1 MDLGLG
7 GRVALVTAAS
17 KGLGLASALA
27 LSGEGAKVVISS
39 RSEENLAIARERIG
53 AAGGECLAVP
63 ADMSDPEAPASL
75 VAAVVAAWGR
85 LDVVVANT
93 GGPRPGATLQLTDDD
108 IQGAVD
114 AVLLPVVRLAR
125 AAVPHL
131 RANGWGRICV
141 ITSYGVALPLPSL
154 PLSNMTRSAL
164 YAWARTA
171 ARELFADGV
180 TVNLAC
186 PGPHAT
192 DRMKEL
198 AGAGGSGPM
207 GDPSDFGRLVAYLC
221 SGAAGFVSGT
231 ALVVDGG
238 ATAAQR

>member
-1 MDLGLG
+1 LDLGLG

-17 KGLGLASALA
+17 KGLGLASAVA
-27 LSGEGAKVVISS
+27 LGGEGTKVLISS
-39 RSEENLAIARERIG
+39 RSEENLVPARERVV
-53 AAGGECLAVP
+53 AAGGECLAIA
-63 ADMSDPEAPASL
+63 ADMSDPEAPAQL
-75 VAAVVAAWGR
+75 VEAAVGEWGR

-93 GGPRPGATLQLTDDD
+93 GGPHPAATLELSDED
-108 IQGAVD
+108 IRGAMD
-114 AVLLPVVRLAR
+114 AVLLPVVRLGR

-154 PLSNMTRSAL
+154 PLSNMARSAL

-171 ARELFADGV
+171 ARELFPDGV

-198 AGAGGSGPM
+198 SGAGGAGPM
-207 GDPSDFGRLVAYLC
+207 GDPDDFGRLVAYLC
-221 SGAAGFVSGT
+221 SAAAGFVTGA

>member
-17 KGLGLASALA
+17 KGLGLASAAALA
-27 LSGEGAKVVISS
+27 GEGAKLAIAS
-39 RSEENLAIARERIG
+39 RSEANLAAARERVTTAG
-53 AAGGECLAVP
+53 AECLALP
-63 ADMSDPEAPASL
+63 ADMNDPDVPARL
-75 VAAVVAAWGR
+75 VEETVAQWGR

-93 GGPRPGATLQLTDDD
+93 GGPQPGPTLELTDDD
-108 IQGAVD
+108 ITAAVD
-114 AVLLPVVRLAR
+114 SILLPVVRLAR

-131 RANGWGRICV
+131 KANGWGRICV

-164 YAWARTA
+164 FAWARTA
-171 ARELFADGV
+171 ARELSADGV

-192 DRMKEL
+192 DRMIEL
-198 AGAGGSGPM
+198 AGAGGGGPM
-207 GDPSDFGRLVAYLC
+207 GDPDDFGRLVAYLC
-221 SGAAGFVSGT
+221 SAAAGFVTGT
-231 ALVVDGG
+231 AMVVDGG

>member
-27 LSGEGAKVVISS
+27 LAGEGAKVLIAS
-39 RSEENLAIARERIG
+39 RSEENLRSAQERVT
-53 AAGGECLAVP
+53 AAGGECLAVA
-63 ADMSDPEAPASL
+63 ADMSDPEAPAHL
-75 VAAVVAAWGR
+75 VEAAVGEWGR

-93 GGPRPGATLQLTDDD
+93 GGPKPAATLELSDDD
-108 IQGAVD
+108 IRGAVD
-114 AVLLPVVRLAR
+114 AVLLPVVRLGR
-125 AAVPHL
+125 AATPHL

-154 PLSNMTRSAL
+154 PLSNMARSAL
-164 YAWARTA
+164 FAWARTA
-171 ARELFADGV
+171 ARELFSDGV

-207 GDPSDFGRLVAYLC
+207 GDPGDFGRLVTYLC
-221 SGAAGFVSGT
+221 SAAAGFVTGT

>member
-17 KGLGLASALA
+17 KGPGLASAVALA
-27 LSGEGAKVVISS
+27 GEGARVLISS
-39 RSEENLAIARERIG
+39 RSEANLAPARERIT
-53 AAGGECLAVP
+53 AAGGECLAVA
-63 ADMSDPEAPASL
+63 ADMGDPDAPARL
-75 VAAVVAAWGR
+75 VDAAVAEWGR

-93 GGPRPGATLQLTDDD
+93 GGPKPGPTLEVSDDD
-108 IQGAVD
+108 IKTAVD
-114 AVLLPVVRLAR
+114 SILLPVVRLVR
-125 AAVPHL
+125 AAAPYL

-164 YAWARTA
+164 FAWSRTA

-198 AGAGGSGPM
+198 AGAGGGGPL
-207 GDPSDFGRLVAYLC
+207 GDPEDFGRLVAYLC
-221 SGAAGFVSGT
+221 SAAAGFLTGT
-231 ALVVDGG
+231 TMVVDGG

>member
-1 MDLGLG
+1 
-7 GRVALVTAAS
+7 VALVTAAS

-27 LSGEGAKVVISS
+27 LAGEGAKLTISS
-39 RSEENLAIARERIG
+39 RSEDNLAVARERITS
-53 AAGGECLAVP
+53 AGGECLALA
-63 ADMSDPEAPASL
+63 ADMSEPDAPAHL
-75 VAAVVAAWGR
+75 VEATVAEWGG

-93 GGPRPGATLQLTDDD
+93 GGPKPGPTLELSDED
-108 IQGAVD
+108 IKAAVD
-114 AVLLPVVRLAR
+114 SMLLPVVRLTR
-125 AAVPHL
+125 AAAPHL
-131 RANGWGRICV
+131 KANGWGRICV

-164 YAWARTA
+164 FAWSRTA

-198 AGAGGSGPM
+198 AGVGGGGPM
-207 GDPSDFGRLVAYLC
+207 GDPDDFGRLVTYLC
-221 SGAAGFVSGT
+221 SAAAGFLTGT
-231 ALVVDGG
+231 AMVVDGG

>member
-27 LSGEGAKVVISS
+27 LAGEGAKVLISS
-39 RSEENLAIARERIG
+39 RSEENLLAAQERVA
-53 AAGGECLAVP
+53 AAGGRCLAVA
-63 ADMSDPEAPASL
+63 ADMSDPDTPARL
-75 VAAVVAAWGR
+75 VEAAVGEWGR

-93 GGPRPGATLQLTDDD
+93 GGPKPAATLELSDED

-114 AVLLPVVRLAR
+114 AVLLPVVRLGR
-125 AAVPHL
+125 AAAPHL

-154 PLSNMTRSAL
+154 PLSNMARSAL
-164 YAWARTA
+164 FAWARTA
-171 ARELFADGV
+171 ARELSPDGV

-207 GDPSDFGRLVAYLC
+207 GDPDDFGRLVTYLC
-221 SGAAGFVSGT
+221 SAAAGFVTGT